1 MLYKKGWGGMTKGEY
16 CQSKGIIFY
25 NKSLDKEEA
34 DENFKRLLDSL
45 VKHYEEI
52 YNENEDSEV

>member
-1 MLYKKGWGGMTKGEY
+1 MTKGEY